1 MRTTE
6 ALDPLSPSCQTRRRL
21 SLGMG
26 AALALGALGG
36 CKLETETS
44 AALGEVRALSP
55 HDAASGA
62 SAGSASAP
70 ASAPATAPASAPAS
84 APAFADVSVPS
95 RLYQAHDLDWQDLM
109 RQRAVPVRL
118 YLPAGRAEAPG
129 LPLLLF
135 SHGLGGSRRGY
146 SYLGAYLAS
155 QGVASLHVQHVGS
168 DRGLWTGNPFSL
180 VGRLQDAAKESE
192 ALNRVA
198 DVRFALDQLLASEF
212 GERIDPQRIAAAGHS
227 YGANT
232 TMLLA
237 GARVQ
242 RQGQVLPLLE
252 PRIKAAIL
260 ISAPPFYGES
270 DLAPILQDVRIPSL
284 HITATQDVIQV
295 PGYYSAAEDRIKVFE
310 AMGGPS
316 KALAVFEG
324 GSHSIFT
331 DRSGT
336 GGVSLNPKVKVATR
350 ELSLA
355 FLDHV
360 FVGRKEGLSRW
371 NERYGALLQRWQP
384 AAGMA

>member
-1 MRTTE
+1 MP
-6 ALDPLSPSCQTRRRL
+6 DSQPSSLIPVGEQRRRL
-21 SLGMG
+21 ALGLG
-26 AALALGALGG
+26 AALALSALAG
-36 CKLETETS
+36 CKPESFGVGEIAAETGS
-44 AALGEVRALSP
+44 S
-55 HDAASGA
+55 SGPQA
-62 SAGSASAP
+62 ASAP
-70 ASAPATAPASAPAS
+70 DFAELTVPASRYRS
-84 APAFADVSVPS
+84 LDF
-95 RLYQAHDLDWQDLM
+95 DWQDAS

-118 YLPAGRAEAPG
+118 YVPAEAAAAGG

-155 QGVASLHVQHVGS
+155 QGLASLHVQHVGS
-168 DRGLWTGNPFSL
+168 DRGLWTGNIFSL

-198 DVRFALDQLLASEF
+198 DVRFALDQLLASEQ
-212 GERIDPQRIAAAGHS
+212 GAAIDLQRIAAAGHS

-232 TMLLA
+232 TMLLS

-242 RQGQVLPLLE
+242 RQGQALPLLE

-260 ISAPPFYGES
+260 ISAPPFYGEN
-270 DLAPILQDVRIPSL
+270 DLTPILQDIRIPTL

-331 DRSGT
+331 DRAGT
-336 GGVSLNPKVKVATR
+336 GGLALNPQVKVATR
-350 ELSLA
+350 ELALA
-355 FLDHV
+355 FLLQTLNEPA
-360 FVGRKEGLSRW
+360 EGGVAQGLQPWRQ
-371 NERYGALLQRWQP
+371 RYGRMLQRWEAP
-384 AAGMA
+384 AGPAQAQAGTS

>member
-1 MRTTE
+1 MP
-6 ALDPLSPSCQTRRRL
+6 DPQPSFLIPAGEQRRRL
-21 SLGMG
+21 ALGLG
-26 AALALGALGG
+26 AALALSALAG
-36 CKLETETS
+36 CKPESFGVGEIAAETGS
-44 AALGEVRALSP
+44 SSGP
-55 HDAASGA
+55 QAASVPDFA
-62 SAGSASAP
+62 ELTVP
-70 ASAPATAPASAPAS
+70 ASRYRSLD
-84 APAFADVSVPS
+84 F
-95 RLYQAHDLDWQDLM
+95 DWQDAS
-109 RQRAVPVRL
+109 RQRAVPARL
-118 YLPAGRAEAPG
+118 YVPAEPAAAGG

-155 QGVASLHVQHVGS
+155 QGLASLHVQHVGS
-168 DRGLWTGNPFSL
+168 DRGLWTGNIFSL

-198 DVRFALDQLLASEF
+198 DVRFALDQLLASEQ
-212 GERIDPQRIAAAGHS
+212 GAAIDLQRIAAAGHS

-252 PRIKAAIL
+252 PRIKSAIL
-260 ISAPPFYGES
+260 ISAPPFYGEN
-270 DLAPILQDVRIPSL
+270 DLAPILQDIRIPTL

-331 DRSGT
+331 DRAGT
-336 GGVSLNPKVKVATR
+336 GGLALNPQVKVATR
-350 ELSLA
+350 ELALA
-355 FLDHV
+355 FL
-360 FVGRKEGLSRW
+360 RQTLYESAEGGVAQGLQPWRQ
-371 NERYGALLQRWQP
+371 RYGRMLQRWEAPAGPAQALAGLQP
-384 AAGMA
+384 

>member
-1 MRTTE
+1 MPDTQSS
-6 ALDPLSPSCQTRRRL
+6 SPIFADEQRRRL
-21 SLGMG
+21 ALGLG
-26 AALALGALGG
+26 AALALSALAG
-36 CKLETETS
+36 CKPESFGVGEIAVETGSSS
-44 AALGEVRALSP
+44 APQA
-55 HDAASGA
+55 
-62 SAGSASAP
+62 ASAP
-70 ASAPATAPASAPAS
+70 DFAELTVPASRYRS
-84 APAFADVSVPS
+84 LDF
-95 RLYQAHDLDWQDLM
+95 DWQDAS
-109 RQRAVPVRL
+109 RQRAVPARL
-118 YLPAGRAEAPG
+118 YLPAEPAAAGG

-155 QGVASLHVQHVGS
+155 QGLASLHVQHVGS
-168 DRGLWTGNPFSL
+168 DRGLWTGSIFSL

-198 DVRFALDQLLASEF
+198 DVRFALDQLLASEQ
-212 GERIDPQRIAAAGHS
+212 GAGIDLQRIAAAGHS

-260 ISAPPFYGES
+260 ISAPPFYGEN
-270 DLAPILQDVRIPSL
+270 DLAPILQDIRIPTL

-331 DRSGT
+331 DRAGT
-336 GGVSLNPKVKVATR
+336 GGLALNPQVKVATR
-350 ELSLA
+350 ELALA
-355 FLDHV
+355 FLRQTLIEPATGGV
-360 FVGRKEGLSRW
+360 AQGLQPWRQ
-371 NERYGALLQRWQP
+371 RYGRMLQRWEAP
-384 AAGMA
+384 AGPAQALAGVN

>member
-1 MRTTE
+1 MPDTQSS
-6 ALDPLSPSCQTRRRL
+6 SPIFADEQRRRL
-21 SLGMG
+21 ALGLG
-26 AALALGALGG
+26 AALALSALAG
-36 CKLETETS
+36 CKPESFGVGEIAVETGSSS
-44 AALGEVRALSP
+44 APQA
-55 HDAASGA
+55 
-62 SAGSASAP
+62 ASAP
-70 ASAPATAPASAPAS
+70 YFAELTVPASRYRS
-84 APAFADVSVPS
+84 LDF
-95 RLYQAHDLDWQDLM
+95 DWQDAS
-109 RQRAVPVRL
+109 RQRAVPARL
-118 YLPAGRAEAPG
+118 YLPAEAAPAGG

-155 QGVASLHVQHVGS
+155 QGLASLHVQHVGS
-168 DRGLWTGNPFSL
+168 DRGLWTGNIFSL

-198 DVRFALDQLLASEF
+198 DVRFALDQLLASEQ
-212 GERIDPQRIAAAGHS
+212 GESIDLQRIAAAGHS

-237 GARVQ
+237 GARVL

-270 DLAPILQDVRIPSL
+270 DLAPILQDIRIPTL

-331 DRSGT
+331 DRAGT
-336 GGVSLNPKVKVATR
+336 GGLALNPQVKVATR
-350 ELSLA
+350 ELALA
-355 FLDHV
+355 FLRQTLIEPATGGV
-360 FVGRKEGLSRW
+360 AQGLQPWRQ
-371 NERYGALLQRWQP
+371 RYGRMLQRWEAP
-384 AAGMA
+384 AGPAQALAGVN

>member
-1 MRTTE
+1 MPI
-6 ALDPLSPSCQTRRRL
+6 DPAPEPLLPDASRRRL
-21 SLGMG
+21 SLGLGLG
-26 AALALGALGG
+26 AVLALGALAG
-36 CKLETETS
+36 CKPEVAES
-44 AALGEVRALSP
+44 AAGLGEARA
-55 HDAASGA
+55 AAP
-62 SAGSASAP
+62 P
-70 ASAPATAPASAPAS
+70 ASAPE
-84 APAFADVSVPS
+84 FAEVSVPS
-95 RLYQAHDLDWQDLM
+95 RLFEAHDLDWQDLA
-109 RQRAVPVRL
+109 RQRPVPVRL
-118 YLPAGRAEAPG
+118 YLPAESAGAAESTGSAAG

-316 KALAVFEG
+316 KALAMFEG

-371 NERYGALLQRWQP
+371 NARYGALLQRWQP

>member
-1 MRTTE
+1 MCIEPASE
-6 ALDPLSPSCQTRRRL
+6 ALLPDAARRRL
-21 SLGMG
+21 SLGLGLG
-26 AALALGALGG
+26 AVLALGALAG
-36 CKLETETS
+36 CKPETAES
-44 AALGEVRALSP
+44 AAGLGEARA
-55 HDAASGA
+55 AAP
-62 SAGSASAP
+62 P
-70 ASAPATAPASAPAS
+70 ASAPE
-84 APAFADVSVPS
+84 FAEVSVPR
-95 RLYQAHDLDWQDLM
+95 RLFQARDLDWQDLG
-109 RQRAVPVRL
+109 RQRPVPVRL
-118 YLPAGRAEAPG
+118 YLPAEDSALG

-155 QGVASLHVQHVGS
+155 QGMASLHVQHVGS

-212 GERIDPQRIAAAGHS
+212 GERIDAQRIAAAGHS

-260 ISAPPFYGES
+260 ISAPPFYGER

-331 DRSGT
+331 DRAGT

-350 ELSLA
+350 ELALA
-355 FLDHV
+355 FLQQQIAVPALTPAADALQHW
-360 FVGRKEGLSRW
+360 R
-371 NERYGALLQRWQP
+371 ERYGPLLQRWEAP
-384 AAGMA
+384 ARVV